1 MAGVLAKITL
11 LPLEWTITDYAS
23 TRIRLACILVIS
35 TPDGQGSGRA
45 VLRACQ
51 VPFGVR
57 AERQD
62 KPRFQGLVTE
72 DRIQAEN
79 VRWV

>member
-11 LPLEWTITDYAS
+11 LPLEWTITDHAS
-23 TRIRLACILVIS
+23 TGIQTTRILVIS
-35 TPDGQGSGRA
+35 TPDGQGSERA

-57 AERQD
+57 AERPD
-62 KPRFQGLVTE
+62 KSRFQGLAAE
-72 DRIQAEN
+72 DRI
-79 VRWV
+79 